1 MTRDQLAHILYN
13 VRRASFARTTLC
25 STDCSCL
32 EPLAWLLQQLEE
44 DVTPAEAKDII
55 DDVDDGTGRIDYTL
69 FVKTML
75 ALSGSS

>member
-1 MTRDQLAHILYN
+1 M
-13 VRRASFARTTLC
+13 
-25 STDCSCL
+25 
-32 EPLAWLLQQLEE
+32 EE